1 METVTLMMDDR
12 AARNGPKFKQAR
24 LELDRMEKEFRD
36 MDTLYNIMVVNMGHV
51 EIDRYKIERKVKY
64 CKMLNEFA

>member
-1 METVTLMMDDR
+1 
-12 AARNGPKFKQAR
+12 
-24 LELDRMEKEFRD
+24 MEKEFRD